1 MKNKRYIEVLGLP
14 MGKQRPRV
22 LKSGRAYTPKETVN
36 YETLV
41 KYTYQNLYRD
51 EQPLD
56 GNIAAYIFAEFPVPK
71 SYSKKKTAELLAGNN
86 NYDKRPDCD
95 NIAKMVLDAL
105 NGIAYKDDCQVTHL
119 CVSKHY
125 GVQPKVVVELV
136 EI

>member
-1 MKNKRYIEVLGLP
+1 MNNRFFEVLGLP

-22 LKSGRAYTPKETVN
+22 LKSGWAYTPKETVN

-51 EQPLD
+51 EKPLE
-56 GNIAAYIFAEFPVPK
+56 GYIAANIYAVFPVPK
-71 SYSKKKTAELLAGNN
+71 SYSKKKTAELLAGHN
-86 NYDKRPDCD
+86 NYDKKPDCD

-105 NGIAYKDDCQVTHL
+105 NGIAYADDSQITHL
-119 CVSKHY
+119 CVSKKY
-125 GVQPKVVVELV
+125 GSQPRVVVELI

>member
-1 MKNKRYIEVLGLP
+1 MMNKRIIEVLGIP

-22 LKSGRAYTPKETVN
+22 LKSGWAYTPKETVN

-51 EQPLD
+51 EPLME
-56 GNIAAYIFAEFPVPK
+56 GHIAAHIYAIFPVPP
-71 SYSKKKTAELLAGNN
+71 SYSKKKTTVLLNGHN
-86 NYDKRPDCD
+86 NYDKKPDCD
-95 NIAKMVLDAL
+95 NIAKMVLDSL
-105 NGIAYKDDCQVTHL
+105 NGIAYKDDSQITHL

-125 GVQPKVVVELV
+125 GVQPKVVVELM